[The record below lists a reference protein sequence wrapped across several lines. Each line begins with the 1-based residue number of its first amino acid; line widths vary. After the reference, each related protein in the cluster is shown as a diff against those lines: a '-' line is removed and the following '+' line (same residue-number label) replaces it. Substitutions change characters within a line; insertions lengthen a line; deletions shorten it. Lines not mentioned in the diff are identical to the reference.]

1 VYYYEILRATWL
13 TALGS
18 TILWQVKITDN
29 DNDRS
34 GDSLTKT
41 SSIKT
46 GGTVSDDDTG
56 PPTIMSYDDDGDIID
71 SDATTYQLQVDVT
84 DYSGFASVQFNF
96 SLDNGASWSGW
107 SDYTT
112 NSSNV

>member
-1 VYYYEILRATWL
+1 VTGWSDYTTNSSNVYYYEILRATWL

-71 SDATTYQLQVDVT
+71 SDATTLVGVT
-84 DYSGFASVQFNF
+84 TRPTHPMC
-96 SLDNGASWSGW
+96 
-107 SDYTT
+107 TT
-112 NSSNV
+112 TRFLGPHG